1 MKRNLLSTLG
11 LTLLTVIGLAH
22 AQEATVTIPRL
33 AEPIT
38 VDGDLSDWPEAT
50 PISVDSSMTADAT
63 DVTDDNDL
71 SMNVYTGYDDTNF
84 YMSAQVS
91 DDALVFEKLGDEIAD
106 NDAVE
111 FWLNANQYGVALVEG
126 QPVLHQFLFSGSESD
141 LSGAEVAFEYTDAG
155 YIIEVSVPL
164 SVLAAA
170 TEEDTREGMS
180 FPFAVG
186 ADDAD
191 EEGGARLGQVY
202 YPATWTWNEP
212 DTYATA
218 TLGE

>member
-1 MKRNLLSTLG
+1 MKHNPLLTCG
-11 LTLLTVIGLAH
+11 LTLLLLIGFAAT
-22 AQEATVTIPRL
+22 AQDATVTVPKL
-33 AEPIT
+33 SGVT
-38 VDGDLSDWPEAT
+38 VDGDLSDWLDAT
-50 PISVDSSMTADAT
+50 PLTVDSSMTADAT
-63 DVTDDNDL
+63 DVADDDDL
-71 SMNVYTGYDDTNF
+71 SMTVYTGYDDTHF
-84 YMSAQVS
+84 YMGAEIT
-91 DDALVFEKLGDEIAD
+91 DDALVFEKSGDAIAD

-126 QPVLHQFLFSGSESD
+126 QPVLHQWLFSGSESD

-164 SVLAAA
+164 EVLAGA
-170 TEEDTREGMS
+170 TETNAQAGTT

-202 YPATWTWNEP
+202 YPTTWTWNEP

>member
-1 MKRNLLSTLG
+1 MKNYLLVG
-11 LTLLTVIGLAH
+11 LTLLTVIGFAH
-22 AQEATVTIPRL
+22 AQDAITIPKL
-33 AEPIT
+33 TEAIT
-38 VDGDLSDWPEAT
+38 VDGDLSDWPQET
-50 PISVDSSMTADAT
+50 PLTVDSSMTADAT
-63 DVTDDNDL
+63 DVADDNDL
-71 SMNVYTGYDDTNF
+71 SMTVYTGYDDAHF
-84 YMSAQVS
+84 YLGAEVT
-91 DDALVFEKLGDEIAD
+91 DDALVFEKSSDAIAE

-126 QPVLHQFLFSGSESD
+126 QPVLHQWLFSGTESD
-141 LSGAEVAFEYTDAG
+141 LSAAEVAFEYTDTG
-155 YIIEVSVPL
+155 YIVEVSLPL
-164 SVLAAA
+164 EVLASA
-170 TEEDTREGMS
+170 TETDAQAGSS

-202 YPATWTWNEP
+202 YPDSWTWSEP

>member
-1 MKRNLLSTLG
+1 MKYLL
-11 LTLLTVIGLAH
+11 VGLALLILGSSVQ
-22 AQEATVTIPRL
+22 AQDSVTIPKL
-33 AEPIT
+33 SESIT
-38 VDGDLSDWPEAT
+38 VDGDLSDWPDAT

-63 DVTDDNDL
+63 DVTDDSDL
-71 SMNVYTGYDDTNF
+71 SMNVYTGFDDTNF
-84 YMSAQVS
+84 YLGAQVS
-91 DDALVFEKLGDEIAD
+91 DDALVFERSGDEIAN

-126 QPVLHQFLFSGSESD
+126 QPVLHQWLFSGTESD
-141 LSGAEVAFEYTDAG
+141 LSNAEVAFEYTDTG
-155 YIIEVSVPL
+155 YVVEVSIPL
-164 SVLAAA
+164 DVLAAA
-170 TEEDTREGMS
+170 TETEAQAGAS

-191 EEGGARLGQVY
+191 EEGGERLGQVY
-202 YPATWTWNEP
+202 YPTTWTWSEP